1 MIVHIVEQGTAK
13 LAVPLGAAGASHA
26 VTRMSSLRSL
36 PGWHVSDEAVRE
48 WRFEGFSQQPDGV
61 CLYGPEVGGVT
72 LAEALELPLERALPL
87 LARLADALG
96 TLGERMVPLFPL
108 QADAVILDDR
118 GGVLFLPPEVM
129 HEVRGVRPFAENRIT
144 FEALNHPDLKGEPLA
159 SFTLGACL
167 YRAAVG
173 KFPFGGSDAEQ
184 MHEQARKLAIQPPA
198 RLVPGLREEAS
209 ELVMAALGRQRGR
222 SARIAEWRAGFAAWT
237 REGILRPVDPGERE
251 KLIQEAAARERDAAK
266 RFRTRT
272 FWEKNWRIVAIAV
285 AGAAVAGGV
294 LGSIL
299 SGVFAPRATR
309 GYPPRK
315 VVETFYTAIN
325 RMDHM
330 LMEDCVVDKA
340 GQGDITEAMNLYVI
354 SRVQMGYEGKANPM
368 PADEW
373 DKAGRPALPAGTS
386 VYGVTD
392 LQITEEAGEPDP
404 VYLVSYEKW
413 SPDTSAEAGSDAGG
427 GSDVATVGTLH
438 RKIVDR
444 VWLRRDKGDWVIY
457 RLDRLSQET
466 LAAP

>member
-1 MIVHIVEQGTAK
+1 
-13 LAVPLGAAGASHA
+13 
-26 VTRMSSLRSL
+26 
-36 PGWHVSDEAVRE
+36 
-48 WRFEGFSQQPDGV
+48 
-61 CLYGPEVGGVT
+61 
-72 LAEALELPLERALPL
+72 
-87 LARLADALG
+87 
-96 TLGERMVPLFPL
+96 
-108 QADAVILDDR
+108 
-118 GGVLFLPPEVM
+118 
-129 HEVRGVRPFAENRIT
+129 
-144 FEALNHPDLKGEPLA
+144 
-159 SFTLGACL
+159 
-167 YRAAVG
+167 
-173 KFPFGGSDAEQ
+173 
-184 MHEQARKLAIQPPA
+184 
-198 RLVPGLREEAS
+198 
-209 ELVMAALGRQRGR
+209 
-222 SARIAEWRAGFAAWT
+222 
-237 REGILRPVDPGERE
+237 
-251 KLIQEAAARERDAAK
+251 
-266 RFRTRT
+266 
-272 FWEKNWRIVAIAV
+272 
-285 AGAAVAGGV
+285 
-294 LGSIL
+294 
-299 SGVFAPRATR
+299 
-309 GYPPRK
+309 
-315 VVETFYTAIN
+315 
-325 RMDHM
+325 M